1 MNSYPA
7 FLPAGDSALSVA
19 FGDEINPE
27 INARI
32 RALCDALAAKPIRGV
47 RECVPTFRSLLVLY
61 DPCRLGYDRL
71 VQKLRTRLAALGGAG
86 QGSQRVFVIPVC
98 YGGAF
103 GEDLAFVAA
112 HAGLTKEEVIR
123 RHSAPDY
130 LIYMLGFLPGFA
142 YLGGLEPALHTPRL
156 ANPRTGIPAGSVGI
170 GGEQTG
176 IYPLASPGGWQLI
189 GRTPVRPYDS
199 ARAEPI
205 LYGAGD
211 FIRFAPV
218 TEQEYVQLEQKQ
230 AAGGTIWE
238 VRQGCV

>member
-1 MNSYPA
+1 LNVDAA
-7 FLPAGDSALSVA
+7 FFPAGDGALSVE
-19 FGDEINPE
+19 FGNEINPA

-32 RALCDALAAKPIRGV
+32 RALSDALARKPIRGV

-71 VQKLRTRLAALGGAG
+71 VQKLRARLAGLSDAG
-86 QGSQRVFVIPVC
+86 RGSRRVFVIPVC
-98 YGGAF
+98 YGGSF
-103 GEDLAFVAA
+103 GADLDFVAA
-112 HAGLTKEEVIR
+112 HAGCSKEEVIR
-123 RHSAPDY
+123 RHSGSDY

-142 YLGGLEPALHTPRL
+142 YLGGLDPALHTPRL
-156 ANPRTGIPAGSVGI
+156 QNPRTSIPAGSVGI

-189 GRTPVRPYDS
+189 GRTPVRPYDPG
-199 ARAEPI
+199 RAEPI

-218 TEQEYVQLEQKQ
+218 SQEAYAALEAKQ
-230 AAGGTIWE
+230 AAGETIWE
-238 VRQGCV
+238 VLQG